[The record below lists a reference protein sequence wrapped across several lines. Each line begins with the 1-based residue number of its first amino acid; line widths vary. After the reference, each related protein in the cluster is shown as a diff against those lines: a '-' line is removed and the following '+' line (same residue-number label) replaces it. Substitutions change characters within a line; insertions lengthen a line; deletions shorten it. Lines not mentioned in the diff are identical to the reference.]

1 MFWLGGTGGPQ
12 QKAAAAGAGIGWDS
26 RNSAASGWAVA
37 IRVLSKPRPQ
47 RPPRTPPCRGMAQ
60 VAHGCATTRV
70 RTGMSARGMGHA
82 PAGRRPPPKPAPRSN
97 APPRPK
103 PALLPNSLGSG
114 SRAFCPAVGASGP
127 RRRCSRA
134 LPPMLPSTD
143 SGASCLA
150 GDAFVPRHRG
160 SRPRRRC
167 SRAPASGLFA
177 SSPVL
182 SCPDAGASCLAHR
195 VANPDRKAFSLAR
208 KAPGA
213 QPRGVR
219 LAIPLPTPPGGACD
233 KPARPGES
241 PVHWTQ

>member
-97 APPRPK
+97 APRDRNPRSCPTALAPDPGLSVPLSVPRG
-103 PALLPNSLGSG
+103 PAADARGPCRRCFRAPTAGLPASPAMPSCPGIVALGLAADAPERRHQGFS
-114 SRAFCPAVGASGP
+114 P
-127 RRRCSRA
+127 RRRCSLAPTPGLPALRTGLRTPIARLFRLRA
-134 LPPMLPSTD
+134 RL
-143 SGASCLA
+143 
-150 GDAFVPRHRG
+150 
-160 SRPRRRC
+160 
-167 SRAPASGLFA
+167 RAPAAGR
-177 SSPVL
+177 SP
-182 SCPDAGASCLAHR
+182 
-195 VANPDRKAFSLAR
+195 
-208 KAPGA
+208 
-213 QPRGVR
+213 
-219 LAIPLPTPPGGACD
+219 CD
-233 KPARPGES
+233 PAADPARRGL
-241 PVHWTQ
+241 